1 MKLSTKILMGGMALL
16 MASTMFI
23 GCPEVAGE
31 TGSIG
36 EDLKLT
42 NDSATGYKRGYKSLK
57 TKHTSASALIT
68 LGAMNGTYKS
78 GDGIIGFIY
87 HIQDVSDDK
96 GTPTGAKNFGL
107 VGLGRNKEGQLMAYS
122 SFFKNVAVD
131 DTNINKGNNFTDLK
145 GVVIGDKD
153 KVCEATEYK
162 CHKEDIIT
170 YKNWKSDITKP
181 VTYRVDVVAGGN
193 DTDGDGKVEDGEG
206 DGSYKIT
213 VSTVKDDNSADKKI
227 AEYSIPAKET
237 GDTKATQYDLG
248 IYTNAYKGQ
257 TLTGRLELVDIVNE
271 AEVVE

>member
-16 MASTMFI
+16 MAQTMFI

-68 LGAMNGTYKS
+68 LGAMNGTNDN

-107 VGLGRNKEGQLMAYS
+107 VGLGRNKKGQLMAYS
-122 SFFKNVAVD
+122 SFFRNVAVD
-131 DTNINKGNNFTDLK
+131 NTNINKEKNFTDPN
-145 GVVIGDKD
+145 GIVIRAKD
-153 KVCEATEYK
+153 CKATEYEGELK
-162 CHKEDIIT
+162 T
-170 YKNWKSDITKP
+170 YTEKSDITKP

-213 VSTVKDDNSADKKI
+213 ISTVKDDNSADKKI
-227 AEYSIPAKET
+227 VDYTIPASET
-237 GDTKATQYDLG
+237 GDKRATQYDLG

-271 AEVVE
+271 AEVAE

>member
-36 EDLKLT
+36 EDLELT
-42 NDSATGYKRGYKSLK
+42 NDSTTGYKRGYKSLK

-68 LGAMNGTYKS
+68 LGAMNGTNDN

-96 GTPTGAKNFGL
+96 GSPTGAKNFGL
-107 VGLGRNKEGQLMAYS
+107 VGLGRNKKGQLMAYS

-131 DTNINKGNNFTDLK
+131 NTNINKEKNFTDPN
-145 GVVIGDKD
+145 GIVIRAKD
-153 KVCEATEYK
+153 CKATEYEGELK
-162 CHKEDIIT
+162 T
-170 YKNWKSDITKP
+170 YTEYKSDITKP
-181 VTYRVDVVAGGN
+181 VTYRVDVVAGGP
-193 DTDGDGKVEDGEG
+193 DTNGDGKVKDGEG
-206 DGSYKIT
+206 DGSYIIT

-227 AEYSIPAKET
+227 VGYTIPAKET

-271 AEVVE
+271 AEVAE

>member
-36 EDLKLT
+36 EDLELT
-42 NDSATGYKRGYKSLK
+42 NNTTDGYKRGYKSLK

-68 LGAMNGTYKS
+68 LGAMNGKYKN

-87 HIQDVSDDK
+87 HIQDATDSNGK
-96 GTPTGAKNFGL
+96 PTNAKNFGL
-107 VGLGRNKEGQLMAYS
+107 VGLGRYPNGQLFAYS
-122 SFFKNVAVD
+122 SFFKKVAVD
-131 DTNINKGNNFTDLK
+131 DVNINKANNFTDLNGK
-145 GVVIGDKD
+145 VIGAGS
-153 KVCEATEYK
+153 EATEYDGK
-162 CHKEDIIT
+162 IT
-170 YKNWKSDITKP
+170 PYTKYTSDITKP
-181 VTYRVDVVAGGN
+181 VTYRVDVVAGGP

-213 VSTVKDDNSADKKI
+213 ISTVKDDNSANEKI
-227 AEYSIPAKET
+227 AEYLIPAT
-237 GDTKATQYDLG
+237 VTDDTKATQYDLG
-248 IYTNAYKGQ
+248 IYTNAYPGQ
-257 TLTGRLELVDIVNE
+257 TLRGRLELVDIVNE

>member
-42 NDSATGYKRGYKSLK
+42 NDSTTGYKRGYKSLK

-68 LGAMNGTYKS
+68 LGAMNGDNDN

-87 HIQDVSDDK
+87 HIQDVSDSK

-107 VGLGRNKEGQLMAYS
+107 VGLGRNKKGHLMAYS

-131 DTNINKGNNFTDLK
+131 DVNINKAENFTDLN
-145 GVVIGDKD
+145 GVVINEPDCK
-153 KVCEATEYK
+153 ATEYK
-162 CHKEDIIT
+162 GKLNT
-170 YKNWKSDITKP
+170 YTEYKSDITKP
-181 VTYRVDVVAGGN
+181 VTYRVDVVAGGP
-193 DTDGDGKVEDGEG
+193 DTNGDGKVKDGEG
-206 DGSYKIT
+206 DGSYIIT
-213 VSTVKDDNSADKKI
+213 VSTVKDDNSADTKI
-227 AEYSIPAKET
+227 VGYTIPASKT
-237 GDTKATQYDLG
+237 GDKKATQYDLG

>member
-36 EDLKLT
+36 EDLELT
-42 NDSATGYKRGYKSLK
+42 NDSTTGYKRGYKSLK

-68 LGAMNGTYKS
+68 LGAMNGTYES

-107 VGLGRNKEGQLMAYS
+107 VGLGRNKKGQLMAYS

-131 DTNINKGNNFTDLK
+131 NTNINKEKNFTDPN
-145 GVVIGDKD
+145 GIVIGAKD
-153 KVCEATEYK
+153 CKATEYEGEPK
-162 CHKEDIIT
+162 T
-170 YKNWKSDITKP
+170 YTEYKSDITKP
-181 VTYRVDVVAGGN
+181 VTYRVDVVAGGP
-193 DTDGDGKVEDGEG
+193 DTNGDGKVKDGEG
-206 DGSYKIT
+206 DGSYIIT

-227 AEYSIPAKET
+227 VGYTIPAKET

>member
-42 NDSATGYKRGYKSLK
+42 NDSTTGYKRGYKSLK

-68 LGAMNGTYKS
+68 LGAMNGTNDN

-96 GTPTGAKNFGL
+96 VTPTGAKNFGL
-107 VGLGRNKEGQLMAYS
+107 VGLGRNKEGLLMAYS

-131 DTNINKGNNFTDLK
+131 NTNINKEKNFTDPN
-145 GVVIGDKD
+145 GIVIGANDCK
-153 KVCEATEYK
+153 ATEYEGK
-162 CHKEDIIT
+162 LKT
-170 YKNWKSDITKP
+170 YTEKSDITKP

-213 VSTVKDDNSADKKI
+213 ISTVKDDNSADKKI
-227 AEYSIPAKET
+227 VGYTIPASET
-237 GDTKATQYDLG
+237 GDKRATQYDLG

>member
-36 EDLKLT
+36 EDLELT
-42 NDSATGYKRGYKSLK
+42 NDSTTGYKRGYKSLK

-68 LGAMNGTYKS
+68 LGAMNGENDN

-87 HIQDVSDDK
+87 HIQDVSDSN

-107 VGLGRNKEGQLMAYS
+107 VGLGRNKKGQLMAYS

-131 DTNINKGNNFTDLK
+131 DTNINKEANFTDLN
-145 GVVIGDKD
+145 GVVIGAAG
-153 KVCEATEYK
+153 CEATEY
-162 CHKEDIIT
+162 EGNLLAYT
-170 YKNWKSDITKP
+170 GYTSDITKP
-181 VTYRVDVVAGGN
+181 ITYRVDVVAGGT

-213 VSTVKDDNSADKKI
+213 VSTVKDDNSADTKI
-227 AEYSIPAKET
+227 VNYSIPASIT
-237 GDTKATQYDLG
+237 GDDKATQYDLG

-271 AEVVE
+271 AEVAE

>member
-42 NDSATGYKRGYKSLK
+42 NDSTTGYKRGYKSLK

-68 LGAMNGTYKS
+68 LGAMNGDNDN

-87 HIQDVSDDK
+87 HIQDVSDSK

-107 VGLGRNKEGQLMAYS
+107 VGLGRNKKGQLRAYS

-131 DTNINKGNNFTDLK
+131 DVNINKAKNFTDLN
-145 GVVIGDKD
+145 GVVIKEPDCK
-153 KVCEATEYK
+153 ATEYEGK
-162 CHKEDIIT
+162 LET
-170 YKNWKSDITKP
+170 YTEYKSDITKP
-181 VTYRVDVVAGGN
+181 ITYRVDVVAGGP
-193 DTDGDGKVEDGEG
+193 DTNGDGKVKDGEG
-206 DGSYKIT
+206 DGSYIIT

-227 AEYSIPAKET
+227 VGYTIPAKET

-271 AEVVE
+271 AEVAE

>member
-42 NDSATGYKRGYKSLK
+42 NDSTTGHKRGYKSLK

-68 LGAMNGTYKS
+68 LGAMNGTNDY

-87 HIQDVSDDK
+87 HIQDVSDDI

-107 VGLGRNKEGQLMAYS
+107 VGLGRNKMGQLMAYS

-131 DTNINKGNNFTDLK
+131 NTNINKEKNFTDPN
-145 GVVIGDKD
+145 GIVIGANDCK
-153 KVCEATEYK
+153 ATEYEGELK
-162 CHKEDIIT
+162 T
-170 YKNWKSDITKP
+170 YTEKSDITKP

-227 AEYSIPAKET
+227 VGYTIPASET
-237 GDTKATQYDLG
+237 RDTKATQYDLG

-271 AEVVE
+271 AEVAE

>member
-36 EDLKLT
+36 EDLELT
-42 NDSATGYKRGYKSLK
+42 NDSTTGYKRGYKSLK

-68 LGAMNGTYKS
+68 LGAMNGKYVN
-78 GDGIIGFIY
+78 GDGVIGFIY
-87 HIQDVSDDK
+87 HIQDATDSN
-96 GTPTGAKNFGL
+96 GTPTKAKNFGL
-107 VGLGRNKEGQLMAYS
+107 VGLGRKPDGQLFAYS

-131 DTNINKGNNFTDLK
+131 NTNINKENNFTDLK
-145 GVVIGDKD
+145 GVVINGAG
-153 KVCEATEYK
+153 CEATEYDGK
-162 CHKEDIIT
+162 IT
-170 YKNWKSDITKP
+170 YDLAKSDITKP
-181 VTYRVDVVAGGN
+181 VTYRVDVKADGP
-193 DTDGDGKVEDGEG
+193 DTDKDGKVEDGEG

-227 AEYSIPAKET
+227 AEYSIPASVT
-237 GDTKATQYDLG
+237 GDKQATQYDLG

-271 AEVVE
+271 AEVAE

>member
-68 LGAMNGTYKS
+68 LGAMNGTNNN

-107 VGLGRNKEGQLMAYS
+107 VGLGRNKKGQLMAYS
-122 SFFKNVAVD
+122 SFFRNVAVD
-131 DTNINKGNNFTDLK
+131 NTNINKEKNFTDPN
-145 GVVIGDKD
+145 GIVIGAKD
-153 KVCEATEYK
+153 CKATEYEGELK
-162 CHKEDIIT
+162 T
-170 YKNWKSDITKP
+170 YTEKSDITKP

-193 DTDGDGKVEDGEG
+193 DTDKDGKVEDGEG

-227 AEYSIPAKET
+227 VDYTIPASET
-237 GDTKATQYDLG
+237 RDTKATQYDLG

-271 AEVVE
+271 AEVAE

>member
-1 MKLSTKILMGGMALL
+1 MKLSTKILMGGMAIL

-36 EDLKLT
+36 EDLELT
-42 NDSATGYKRGYKSLK
+42 NDSTTGYKRGYKSLK

-68 LGAMNGTYKS
+68 LGAMNGKNDN

-87 HIQDVSDDK
+87 HIQDVSDSK

-122 SFFKNVAVD
+122 SFFKKVAVD
-131 DTNINKGNNFTDLK
+131 DTNINKKKNFTDLK
-145 GVVIGDKD
+145 GVMIGEDG
-153 KVCEATEYK
+153 CEATEYEGTLK
-162 CHKEDIIT
+162 T
-170 YKNWKSDITKP
+170 YNNYTSDITKP
-181 VTYRVDVVAGGN
+181 VTYRVDVVAGGE
-193 DTDGDGKVEDGEG
+193 DTDKDGKVEDGEG
-206 DGSYKIT
+206 DGSYIIT

-227 AEYSIPAKET
+227 VGYTIPAKET

-271 AEVVE
+271 TEVAE

>member
-23 GCPEVAGE
+23 GCPEVVGE

-36 EDLKLT
+36 EDLELT
-42 NDSATGYKRGYKSLK
+42 NDSTTGYKRGYKSLK

-68 LGAMNGTYKS
+68 LGAMNGTNDN

-87 HIQDVSDDK
+87 HIQDVNDST
-96 GTPTGAKNFGL
+96 GTPTSAKNFGL
-107 VGLGRNKEGQLMAYS
+107 VGLGRNKKGQLMAYS

-131 DTNINKGNNFTDLK
+131 DTNINKEKNFTDLN
-145 GVVIGDKD
+145 GVVIGAAG
-153 KVCEATEYK
+153 CEATEY
-162 CHKEDIIT
+162 EGNLLT
-170 YKNWKSDITKP
+170 YTSYTSDITKP
-181 VTYRVDVVAGGN
+181 ITYRVDVVAGGN

-213 VSTVKDDNSADKKI
+213 VSTVKDDNSADTKI
-227 AEYSIPAKET
+227 VGYSIPASIT
-237 GDTKATQYDLG
+237 GDDKATQYDLG

-271 AEVVE
+271 AEVAE

>member
-68 LGAMNGTYKS
+68 LGAMNGTNGN

-107 VGLGRNKEGQLMAYS
+107 VGLGRNKKGQLMAYS
-122 SFFKNVAVD
+122 SFFRNVAVD
-131 DTNINKGNNFTDLK
+131 NTNINKEKNFTDPN
-145 GVVIGDKD
+145 GIVIGAKD
-153 KVCEATEYK
+153 CKATEYEGELK
-162 CHKEDIIT
+162 T
-170 YKNWKSDITKP
+170 YTEKSDITKP

-213 VSTVKDDNSADKKI
+213 ISTVKDDNSADKKI
-227 AEYSIPAKET
+227 VDYTIPASET
-237 GDTKATQYDLG
+237 GDKRATQYDLG

-271 AEVVE
+271 AEVAE

>member
-42 NDSATGYKRGYKSLK
+42 NDSTTGYKRGYKSLK

-68 LGAMNGTYKS
+68 LGAMNGTNDN

-107 VGLGRNKEGQLMAYS
+107 VGLGRNNKGQLMAYS

-131 DTNINKGNNFTDLK
+131 NTNINKEKNFTDPN
-145 GVVIGDKD
+145 GIVIGAEDCK
-153 KVCEATEYK
+153 ATEYEGELK
-162 CHKEDIIT
+162 T
-170 YKNWKSDITKP
+170 YTEKSDITKP

-213 VSTVKDDNSADKKI
+213 ISTVKDDNSADKKI
-227 AEYSIPAKET
+227 VGYTIPASET
-237 GDTKATQYDLG
+237 GDKRATQYDLG

-257 TLTGRLELVDIVNE
+257 TLTGRLELVDLVNE

>member
-1 MKLSTKILMGGMALL
+1 MKLYTKILMGGMALL

-68 LGAMNGTYKS
+68 LGAMNGTNDN

-107 VGLGRNKEGQLMAYS
+107 VGLGRNKKGQLMAYS
-122 SFFKNVAVD
+122 SFFRNVAVD
-131 DTNINKGNNFTDLK
+131 NTNINKEKNFTDLN
-145 GVVIGDKD
+145 GVVIGATG
-153 KVCEATEYK
+153 CEATEYEGK
-162 CHKEDIIT
+162 LLT
-170 YKNWKSDITKP
+170 YSKYTSEITKP
-181 VTYRVDVVAGGN
+181 ITYRVDVVAGGE
-193 DTDGDGKVEDGEG
+193 DTDKDGKVEDGEG

-213 VSTVKDDNSADKKI
+213 VSTVKDDNSADKEI
-227 AEYSIPAKET
+227 VSYSIPATVT
-237 GDTKATQYDLG
+237 GDKKATQYDLG
-248 IYTNAYKGQ
+248 IYTNAYKEQ

>member
-68 LGAMNGTYKS
+68 LGAMNGTNYN

-96 GTPTGAKNFGL
+96 DTPTGAKNFGL
-107 VGLGRNKEGQLMAYS
+107 VGLGRNKKGQLMAYS
-122 SFFKNVAVD
+122 SFFRNVAVD
-131 DTNINKGNNFTDLK
+131 NTNINKEKNFTDPN
-145 GVVIGDKD
+145 GIVIGAKD
-153 KVCEATEYK
+153 CKATEYEGELK
-162 CHKEDIIT
+162 T
-170 YKNWKSDITKP
+170 YTEKSDITKP

-213 VSTVKDDNSADKKI
+213 ISTVKDDNSADKKI
-227 AEYSIPAKET
+227 VDYTIPASET
-237 GDTKATQYDLG
+237 GDKRATQYDLG

-271 AEVVE
+271 AEVAE

>member
-68 LGAMNGTYKS
+68 LGAMNGTYES

-107 VGLGRNKEGQLMAYS
+107 VGLGRNKKGQLMAYS
-122 SFFKNVAVD
+122 SFFRNVAVD
-131 DTNINKGNNFTDLK
+131 NTNINKEKNFTDPN
-145 GVVIGDKD
+145 GIVIGAKD
-153 KVCEATEYK
+153 CKATEYEGELK
-162 CHKEDIIT
+162 T
-170 YKNWKSDITKP
+170 YSEKSDITKP

-213 VSTVKDDNSADKKI
+213 VSTVKADNSADKKI
-227 AEYSIPAKET
+227 AEYSIPASVT

-248 IYTNAYKGQ
+248 IYTNAYKEQ

>member
-36 EDLKLT
+36 EDLELT
-42 NDSATGYKRGYKSLK
+42 NDSTTGYKRGYKSLK

-68 LGAMNGTYKS
+68 LGAMNGKNDN
-78 GDGIIGFIY
+78 GDGVIGFIY
-87 HIQDVSDDK
+87 HIQDVSDPN

-107 VGLGRNKEGQLMAYS
+107 VGLRRNIKGHLIAYS

-131 DTNINKGNNFTDLK
+131 DKNINKEKNFTDLNGK
-145 GVVIGDKD
+145 MIGTTGCK
-153 KVCEATEYK
+153 ATEYEG
-162 CHKEDIIT
+162 KERLFSEYT
-170 YKNWKSDITKP
+170 SDITKP

-193 DTDGDGKVEDGEG
+193 DTDGDGKVEAGEG

-227 AEYSIPAKET
+227 VGYTIPASET
-237 GDTKATQYDLG
+237 GDKRATQYDLG

-257 TLTGRLELVDIVNE
+257 TLTGRLELVDLVNE

>member
-1 MKLSTKILMGGMALL
+1 MQEKQAQLVKN
-16 MASTMFI
+16 
-23 GCPEVAGE
+23 
-31 TGSIG
+31 
-36 EDLKLT
+36 LKLT

-68 LGAMNGTYKS
+68 LGAMNGTNDN

-107 VGLGRNKEGQLMAYS
+107 VGLGRNKKGQLMAYS
-122 SFFKNVAVD
+122 SFFRNVAVD
-131 DTNINKGNNFTDLK
+131 NTNINKEKNFTDPN
-145 GVVIGDKD
+145 GIVIGAKD
-153 KVCEATEYK
+153 CKATEYEGELK
-162 CHKEDIIT
+162 T
-170 YKNWKSDITKP
+170 YTEKSDITKP

-213 VSTVKDDNSADKKI
+213 ISTVKDDNSADKKI
-227 AEYSIPAKET
+227 VDYTIPASET
-237 GDTKATQYDLG
+237 GDKRATQYDLG

-271 AEVVE
+271 AEVAE

>member
-42 NDSATGYKRGYKSLK
+42 NDSTTGYKRGYESLK

-68 LGAMNGTYKS
+68 LGAMNGTNDN

-107 VGLGRNKEGQLMAYS
+107 VGLGRNKKGQLMAYS

-131 DTNINKGNNFTDLK
+131 NTNINKEKNFTDPN
-145 GVVIGDKD
+145 GIVIG
-153 KVCEATEYK
+153 
-162 CHKEDIIT
+162 
-170 YKNWKSDITKP
+170 S
-181 VTYRVDVVAGGN
+181 
-193 DTDGDGKVEDGEG
+193 
-206 DGSYKIT
+206 
-213 VSTVKDDNSADKKI
+213 
-227 AEYSIPAKET
+227 
-237 GDTKATQYDLG
+237 
-248 IYTNAYKGQ
+248 
-257 TLTGRLELVDIVNE
+257 
-271 AEVVE
+271 

>member
-36 EDLKLT
+36 EDIEIT
-42 NDSATGYKRGYKSLK
+42 NNSTKNYKRGYKSLK

-68 LGAMNGTYKS
+68 LGAMNGTNDN
-78 GDGIIGFIY
+78 GNGIIGFIY

-107 VGLGRNKEGQLMAYS
+107 VGLGRNKKGQLMAYS
-122 SFFKNVAVD
+122 SFFRNVAVD
-131 DTNINKGNNFTDLK
+131 DTNINKGTNLTDPN
-145 GVVIGDKD
+145 GTVIGEAGCK
-153 KVCEATEYK
+153 ATEYEGK
-162 CHKEDIIT
+162 LLAYPDYT
-170 YKNWKSDITKP
+170 TDITKP

-206 DGSYKIT
+206 DGSYIIT
-213 VSTVKDDNSADKKI
+213 VSTVKDDNSADTKI
-227 AEYSIPAKET
+227 VGYKIPAKET
-237 GDTKATQYDLG
+237 RDTKATQYDLG
-248 IYTNAYKGQ
+248 LYTNAYKGQ

-271 AEVVE
+271 AEVAE

>member
-68 LGAMNGTYKS
+68 LGAMNGTNDN

-107 VGLGRNKEGQLMAYS
+107 VGLGRNKKGQLMAYS
-122 SFFKNVAVD
+122 SFFRNVAVD
-131 DTNINKGNNFTDLK
+131 NTNINKEKNFTDPN
-145 GVVIGDKD
+145 GIVIGAKD
-153 KVCEATEYK
+153 CKATEYEGELK
-162 CHKEDIIT
+162 T
-170 YKNWKSDITKP
+170 YTEKSDITKP
-181 VTYRVDVVAGGN
+181 VTYRVDVVAGGP
-193 DTDGDGKVEDGEG
+193 DTDKDGKVEDGEG

-213 VSTVKDDNSADKKI
+213 ISTVKDDNSADKKI
-227 AEYSIPAKET
+227 VDYTIPASET
-237 GDTKATQYDLG
+237 GDKRATQYDLG

-271 AEVVE
+271 AEVAE

>member
-42 NDSATGYKRGYKSLK
+42 NDSTTGYKRGYKSLK

-68 LGAMNGTYKS
+68 LGAMNGTNDN

-107 VGLGRNKEGQLMAYS
+107 VGLGRNKKGQLMAYS

-131 DTNINKGNNFTDLK
+131 NTNINKEKNFTDPN
-145 GVVIGDKD
+145 GIVIGAKD
-153 KVCEATEYK
+153 CKATEYEGELK
-162 CHKEDIIT
+162 T
-170 YKNWKSDITKP
+170 YTEKSDITKP
-181 VTYRVDVVAGGN
+181 VTYRVDVVAGGP
-193 DTDGDGKVEDGEG
+193 DTDKDGKVEDGEG
-206 DGSYKIT
+206 DGSYIIT
-213 VSTVKDDNSADKKI
+213 VSTVKDDNSADTKI
-227 AEYSIPAKET
+227 VDYKIPAKET

-271 AEVVE
+271 AEVAE

>member
-68 LGAMNGTYKS
+68 LGAMNGTNDN

-96 GTPTGAKNFGL
+96 DTPTGAKNFGL
-107 VGLGRNKEGQLMAYS
+107 VGLGRNKKGQLMAYS
-122 SFFKNVAVD
+122 SFFRNVAVD
-131 DTNINKGNNFTDLK
+131 NTNINKEKNFTDPN
-145 GVVIGDKD
+145 GIVIRAKD
-153 KVCEATEYK
+153 CKATEYEGELK
-162 CHKEDIIT
+162 T
-170 YKNWKSDITKP
+170 YTEKSDITKP

-213 VSTVKDDNSADKKI
+213 ISTVKDDNSADKKI
-227 AEYSIPAKET
+227 VDYTIPASET
-237 GDTKATQYDLG
+237 GDKRATQYDLG

-271 AEVVE
+271 AEVAE

>member
-68 LGAMNGTYKS
+68 LGAMNGTNDN

-107 VGLGRNKEGQLMAYS
+107 VGLGRNKKGQLMAYS
-122 SFFKNVAVD
+122 SFFRNVAVD
-131 DTNINKGNNFTDLK
+131 NTNINKEKNFTDPN
-145 GVVIGDKD
+145 GIVIGAKD
-153 KVCEATEYK
+153 CKATEYK
-162 CHKEDIIT
+162 GELKT
-170 YKNWKSDITKP
+170 YTEYKSDITKP

-213 VSTVKDDNSADKKI
+213 ISTVKDDNSADKKI
-227 AEYSIPAKET
+227 VGYTIPAKET

>member
-42 NDSATGYKRGYKSLK
+42 NDSTTGYKRGYKSLK

-68 LGAMNGTYKS
+68 LGAMNGTNDN

-107 VGLGRNKEGQLMAYS
+107 VGLGRNKEGLLMAYS

-131 DTNINKGNNFTDLK
+131 NTNINKEKNFTDPN
-145 GVVIGDKD
+145 GIVIGANDCK
-153 KVCEATEYK
+153 ATEYEGK
-162 CHKEDIIT
+162 LKT
-170 YKNWKSDITKP
+170 YTEKSDITKP

-213 VSTVKDDNSADKKI
+213 ISTVKDDNSADKKI
-227 AEYSIPAKET
+227 VGYTIPASET
-237 GDTKATQYDLG
+237 GDKRATQYDLG
-248 IYTNAYKGQ
+248 IYTNAYKRQ

>member
-42 NDSATGYKRGYKSLK
+42 NDSTTGYKRGYKSLK

-68 LGAMNGTYKS
+68 LGAMNGTYES

-107 VGLGRNKEGQLMAYS
+107 VGLGRNKKGQLMAYS
-122 SFFKNVAVD
+122 SFFKKVAVD
-131 DTNINKGNNFTDLK
+131 DTNINKEKNFTDLN
-145 GVVIGDKD
+145 GVVIGGTGCK
-153 KVCEATEYK
+153 ATEY
-162 CHKEDIIT
+162 EGNLLT
-170 YKNWKSDITKP
+170 YSKYTSDITKP
-181 VTYRVDVVAGGN
+181 VTYRVDVVAGGP

-213 VSTVKDDNSADKKI
+213 ISTVKDDNSADTKVVD
-227 AEYSIPAKET
+227 YTIPASIT
-237 GDTKATQYDLG
+237 GDKKATQYDLG

-257 TLTGRLELVDIVNE
+257 TLTGRLELVNIVNE

>member
-36 EDLKLT
+36 EDLELT
-42 NDSATGYKRGYKSLK
+42 NDSTTGYKRGYKSLK

-68 LGAMNGTYKS
+68 LGAMNGKNDN

-87 HIQDVSDDK
+87 HIQDVSDSK

-122 SFFKNVAVD
+122 SFFKKVAVD
-131 DTNINKGNNFTDLK
+131 DTNINKKKNFTDLK
-145 GVVIGDKD
+145 GVMIGEDG
-153 KVCEATEYK
+153 CEATEYEGELK
-162 CHKEDIIT
+162 T
-170 YKNWKSDITKP
+170 YTNYTSDITKP
-181 VTYRVDVVAGGN
+181 VTYRVDVVAGGE
-193 DTDGDGKVEDGEG
+193 DTDKDGKVEDGEG
-206 DGSYKIT
+206 DGSYIIT

-227 AEYSIPAKET
+227 VGYTIPAKET

-248 IYTNAYKGQ
+248 IYTNAYKEQ

-271 AEVVE
+271 TEVAE

>member
-36 EDLKLT
+36 EDLELT
-42 NDSATGYKRGYKSLK
+42 NDSTTGYKRGYKSLK

-68 LGAMNGTYKS
+68 LGAMNGKNDN

-107 VGLGRNKEGQLMAYS
+107 VGLGRNKKGQLMAYS

-131 DTNINKGNNFTDLK
+131 DKNINKEKNFTDLN
-145 GVVIGDKD
+145 GVVIDDKD
-153 KVCEATEYK
+153 KVCEATEY
-162 CHKEDIIT
+162 EGELLT
-170 YKNWKSDITKP
+170 YSKYTSDITKP
-181 VTYRVDVVAGGN
+181 VTYRVDVVAGGP
-193 DTDGDGKVEDGEG
+193 DTNGDGKVKDGEG
-206 DGSYKIT
+206 DGSYIIT
-213 VSTVKDDNSADKKI
+213 VSTVKDDNSADTKI
-227 AEYSIPAKET
+227 VGYKIPAKET

>member
-68 LGAMNGTYKS
+68 LGAMNGTNEN

-96 GTPTGAKNFGL
+96 GIPTGAKNFGL
-107 VGLGRNKEGQLMAYS
+107 VGLGRNKKGLLMAYS

-131 DTNINKGNNFTDLK
+131 NTNINKEKNFTDPN
-145 GVVIGDKD
+145 GIVIGAKD
-153 KVCEATEYK
+153 CKATEYEGELK
-162 CHKEDIIT
+162 T
-170 YKNWKSDITKP
+170 YTEKSDITKP

-213 VSTVKDDNSADKKI
+213 ISTVKDDNSADKKI
-227 AEYSIPAKET
+227 VGYTIPASET
-237 GDTKATQYDLG
+237 GDKRATQYDLG

-271 AEVVE
+271 AEVAE